1 MARPATRKFERPPT
15 FGGLGEEDVVDWQ
28 ARYEKVGKYNGW
40 TDGDMA
46 GNLPIYLTGSAE
58 KWWDSL
64 VVEPTA
70 WADTQRMV
78 TRGGVDVQET
88 VAQAKTQLLRAFK
101 KGNYA
106 QFQEGKLRS
115 RKQGHGES
123 ALDYY
128 YDVIALCKAADPKMG
143 EQAKVNYLMEGL
155 SAELTTKMYVMKINS
170 SDKFREAV
178 ILEYEAQ
185 ALVKAWRAEQ
195 AELLATMTGEGSAE
209 VDAGEEDLGR
219 QLDYAIDALI
229 RERDNLRGQ
238 VGCDEDGRDSRA
250 EPQDPDQSE

>member
-1 MARPATRKFERPPT
+1 MARPATRKFESPPT

-46 GNLPIYLTGSAE
+46 
-58 KWWDSL
+58 
-64 VVEPTA
+64 
-70 WADTQRMV
+70 
-78 TRGGVDVQET
+78 
-88 VAQAKTQLLRAFK
+88 
-101 KGNYA
+101 GNYA

-128 YDVIALCKAADPKMG
+128 YDVIALCKAADPTMD
-143 EQAKVNYLMEGL
+143 EQAKVNYLMGGL
-155 SAELTTKMYVMKINS
+155 SAELTTKMYAMKINS

-178 ILEYEAQ
+178 KLEYEAQ
-185 ALVKAWRAEQ
+185 ALVKARRAEQ